1 MVRKNYLFGVV
12 SRIFA
17 GLRESGIYEKW
28 IETYVTKF
36 QSFLSAK
43 EVWMAGE
50 VADTEGSSV
59 SLQFVR
65 VLSLFLVT
73 LVGIEVVLFCGE
85 IYLPRKLG
93 KWWGYQRIKV
103 VGWLRDR
110 RKVMLDK
117 VEANLNFNTI
127 NVNSDPNCKNE
138 IYK

>member
-1 MVRKNYLFGVV
+1 
-12 SRIFA
+12 
-17 GLRESGIYEKW
+17 
-28 IETYVTKF
+28 
-36 QSFLSAK
+36 
-43 EVWMAGE
+43 MAGE